1 MEAKTGFKDKNITI
15 YIGDDNKFT
24 LPLSQSKGNIGNM
37 INFIIY
43 GVMNAGVPWTSVYE
57 ELANFIHHKIRD
69 IEFEHDN
76 DFSPMDDENKMM
88 IFEQDERSQNN
99 D

>member
-37 INFIIY
+37 MNFIIY
-43 GVMNAGVPWTSVYE
+43 GIMNAGLPWPTVYE
-57 ELANFIHHKIRD
+57 ELANYIHHKIRD
-69 IEFEHDN
+69 IEFEH
-76 DFSPMDDENKMM
+76 
-88 IFEQDERSQNN
+88 NN
-99 D
+99 DLSPAKDKPETMIINE

>member
-37 INFIIY
+37 MNFIIY
-43 GVMNAGVPWTSVYE
+43 GIMNAGVPWTAVYE

-76 DFSPMDDENKMM
+76 ELNPAKDTQEIMM
-88 IFEQDERSQNN
+88 INE
-99 D
+99 